1 MLRQVLHAIVAV
13 LLWVLFGY
21 YWWIVLRQ
29 PMNPDTQMA
38 LTILAIL
45 TLASI
50 LYITFWILHN
60 IRIYRTQHRRKE
72 RRKVELETGRDYL
85 GRRIV
90 IDDPYAL
97 LKSNYIEIDVKRSFV
112 SGEPVEWKVFKTRE
126 RAG

>member
-13 LLWVLFGY
+13 LLWVVFGY

-50 LYITFWILHN
+50 LYITFWIFHN
-60 IRIYRTQHRRKE
+60 IRIHRTQHRRKE
-72 RRKVELETGRDYL
+72 RRKVEIETGRDYL

-97 LKSNYIEIDVKRSFV
+97 LKSNYIEIEVKRSFV